1 MTAARTLMVILAS
14 AAGLVAG
21 WALSQQY
28 LGQHRSALF
37 SPSRRRRHAA
47 LGYLAGR
54 GTPETLRL
62 LRDYLAWE
70 RHPVLRRRGLRVMRE
85 LELALG

>member
-1 MTAARTLMVILAS
+1 MTAPRTLMVVLAS

-21 WALSQQY
+21 WALSQHY
-28 LGQHRSALF
+28 MGQHRSALF
-37 SPSRRRRHAA
+37 SPSIRRRHAA

-54 GTPETLRL
+54 GTAETVRL

-70 RHPVLRRRGLRVMRE
+70 QHPVLRRRGLRVIRE
-85 LELALG
+85 LELGLG

>member
-1 MTAARTLMVILAS
+1 MVVLAS

-21 WALSQQY
+21 WALSQHY
-28 LGQHRSALF
+28 LGRHRSALF
-37 SPSRRRRHAA
+37 SPSIRRRHAA

-54 GTPETLRL
+54 ATPETVRL
-62 LRDYLAWE
+62 LRDYLTWE

-85 LELALG
+85 LELAHG